1 MNKLFNK
8 NKSKELILYNNIVF
22 LSRNKLFYTKF
33 NLADTFQNRIFL
45 IFFHIS
51 FIFNKL
57 YEIKKMI
64 NYKNFDQNLF
74 DLLFKQIEAN
84 MRELGYGDVTVN
96 KKMKILVKSF
106 YNILLF
112 CKDFDNKKK
121 EAKAAFLGQYL
132 QLNNNKKMAN
142 NDNLINYFNDFKT
155 FCFDLKPDSVLEGE
169 LKYKINY

>member
-96 KKMKILVKSF
+96 KKMKLLVKSF

-132 QLNNNKKMAN
+132 QSNNNKKMAN

>member
-96 KKMKILVKSF
+96 KKMKLLVKSF

-121 EAKAAFLGQYL
+121 ETKATFLGQYL
-132 QLNNNKKMAN
+132 QSNNNKKMAN

>member
-132 QLNNNKKMAN
+132 QSNNNKKMAN

>member
-96 KKMKILVKSF
+96 KKMKLLVKSF

-132 QLNNNKKMAN
+132 QSNNNKQMPT
-142 NDNLINYFNDFKT
+142 NLQLFI
-155 FCFDLKPDSVLEGE
+155 L
-169 LKYKINY
+169 

>member
-96 KKMKILVKSF
+96 KKMKLLVKSF

-121 EAKAAFLGQYL
+121 EAKATFLGQYL
-132 QLNNNKKMAN
+132 QSNNNKKMAN

>member
-96 KKMKILVKSF
+96 KKMKLLVKSF